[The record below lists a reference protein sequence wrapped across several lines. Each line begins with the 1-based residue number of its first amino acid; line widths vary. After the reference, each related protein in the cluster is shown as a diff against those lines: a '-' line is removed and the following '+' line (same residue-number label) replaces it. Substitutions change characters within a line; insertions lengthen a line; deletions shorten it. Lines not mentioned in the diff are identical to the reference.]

1 MAWACD
7 DDSVEWVYSAT
18 AFRGSVAGA
27 LELDKIY
34 CMYDVLIR
42 NGLIVDGSGD
52 QPYFGT
58 IAIQGDQI
66 AAVGEVDGNARLT
79 IDAAGQ
85 AVTPGFINLMSW
97 ANESLIADGRSQSD
111 IRQGVT
117 LEIHGEGWSMGPL
130 NDELKAYMKSRQGDI
145 QYDVEWTTLREYLEF
160 LVRRGVSCNVAS
172 FVGAGGV
179 RANVLGFADR
189 RPTPDELAQMQHLVR
204 QAMAEGAIGLSAAL
218 IYAPDSYA
226 DTAELIALVSVAA
239 EYDGLFAVHL
249 RSEGETF
256 YEALEEF
263 FTIVRESG
271 VRGEI
276 YHLKAS
282 GQRNWHKMDEVI
294 RRVEAAQAAGLPI
307 TADMYTYHASAT
319 GLDAIMPGWVQE
331 GGHDAWVA
339 RLRDPEVR
347 RRLMR
352 EIVGL
357 GEDSAYGN
365 GAVGENSYVEAG
377 SAENILLGSFRSE
390 ALKPLMGKTLAE
402 VATMRGTSPLE
413 TAFDLI
419 IEDNSRVGCIYFT
432 MAEENV
438 RKQMALPWV
447 SFCSDSASLAPE
459 GVFLKSHPHPRAYG
473 SFARVLGKYVR
484 EEQVLS
490 LQEAVRRLAAL
501 PADNLRLKQRG
512 RLLPGY
518 YADVVVFDP
527 ATIQDQATFVRP
539 HQYATGVS
547 HVLVNGVPVIRDGE
561 HTGALPGRVV
571 GGKG

>member
-1 MAWACD
+1 LPFTDYHKEAANMD
-7 DDSVEWVYSAT
+7 
-18 AFRGSVAGA
+18 
-27 LELDKIY
+27 
-34 CMYDVLIR
+34 DVLIR
-42 NGLIVDGSGD
+42 NGLIVDGSGGE
-52 QPYFGT
+52 PYPGDV
-58 IAIQGDQI
+58 AIQGDKI
-66 AAVGEVDGNARLT
+66 VAVGKTDGRAHQIINAG
-79 IDAAGQ
+79 GQ
-85 AVTPGFINLMSW
+85 AIAPGFINMMSW

-117 LEIHGEGWSMGPL
+117 LEVHGEGWSMGPL
-130 NDELKAYMKSRQGDI
+130 NDELKAYYKARQGDI
-145 QYDVEWTTLREYLEF
+145 HYDIEWTTLREYLEY

-179 RANVLGFADR
+179 RGNVLGFEDR
-189 RPTPDELAQMQHLVR
+189 RPTPDELAQMQTLVR

-226 DTAELIALVSVAA
+226 DTEELIALASVAA

-249 RSEGETF
+249 RSEGEVF

-282 GQRNWHKMDEVI
+282 GRRNWHKMEEVI
-294 RRVEAAQAAGLPI
+294 RRVEAARAEGLPV

-331 GGHDAWVA
+331 GGHDAWVE
-339 RLRDPEVR
+339 RLKDPAVR
-347 RRLMR
+347 RRLMV

-357 GEDSAYGN
+357 ED
-365 GAVGENSYVEAG
+365 GAGGAEGVVGENSYVEAG

-390 ALKPLMGKTLAE
+390 ALKPLAGKTLAE
-402 VATMRGTSPLE
+402 VAAMRGTSPLE

-432 MAEENV
+432 MSEENV
-438 RKQMALPWV
+438 RRQMALPWV

-459 GVFLKSHPHPRAYG
+459 GVFLQSHPHPRAYG

-484 EEQVLS
+484 EEKVLS
-490 LQEAVRRLAAL
+490 LEDAVRRLAAL
-501 PADNLRLKQRG
+501 PAENLRLKQRG

-518 YADVVVFDP
+518 FADVVVFDP
-527 ATIQDQATFVRP
+527 AAIQDHATFAQP

-547 HVLVNGVPVIRDGE
+547 HVLVNGVPVIQEGE

-571 GGKG
+571 GSKGQG